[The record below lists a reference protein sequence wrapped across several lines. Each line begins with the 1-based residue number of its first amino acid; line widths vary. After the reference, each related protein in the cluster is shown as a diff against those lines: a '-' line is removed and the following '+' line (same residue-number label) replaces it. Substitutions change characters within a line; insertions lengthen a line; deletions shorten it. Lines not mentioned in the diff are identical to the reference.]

1 MVLVAG
7 ESLMDLIPISENQ
20 DESLRFEACPGGS
33 PYNVALALGRF
44 GLQPWFLGRFAE
56 DALGQR
62 LKRHLIASGVRL
74 DWCPRHPGYTTLGFV
89 TGDTTPSYA
98 FYTGS
103 TAGVALTPDE
113 LPASLPDELTAL
125 HFGSFALAVEP
136 IATALE
142 TLLHREKTDRLISVD
157 PNIRPFLIARPADYL
172 PRLQRFIES
181 ADLIKLSRDDL
192 EWLHPGMKAEAYAA
206 KLTAEGAS
214 MVVVTLGGDGAYV
227 QRGALKFRY
236 PAVPVKVV
244 DTVGAGDV
252 FQAALLFG
260 LKARNRLQKDDL
272 AKTTEKELGEV
283 MSFALRAAAEN
294 CTKRGC
300 DPPCRQTFAGDGA
313 DSLRSHEKP

>member
-7 ESLMDLIPISENQ
+7 ESLMDLIPISEKQ

-98 FYTGS
+98 FYTGN
-103 TAGVALTPDE
+103 TAGVALT
-113 LPASLPDELTAL
+113 PDELTAL

-142 TLLHREKTDRLISVD
+142 TLLHREKPIDS
-157 PNIRPFLIARPADYL
+157 
-172 PRLQRFIES
+172 
-181 ADLIKLSRDDL
+181 
-192 EWLHPGMKAEAYAA
+192 
-206 KLTAEGAS
+206 
-214 MVVVTLGGDGAYV
+214 
-227 QRGALKFRY
+227 FRWI
-236 PAVPVKVV
+236 P
-244 DTVGAGDV
+244 TSG
-252 FQAALLFG
+252 LF
-260 LKARNRLQKDDL
+260 
-272 AKTTEKELGEV
+272 
-283 MSFALRAAAEN
+283 
-294 CTKRGC
+294 
-300 DPPCRQTFAGDGA
+300 
-313 DSLRSHEKP
+313 